1 MLGLSIAKRTINFGK
16 NMQIHA
22 HEILRMM
29 EGNRYTTASLRE
41 AIIEKFGAEARFN
54 TCSAEGMDADAI
66 IEFLAAKGKFKPSE
80 DGFTMDITK
89 VCKDY

>member
-1 MLGLSIAKRTINFGK
+1 
-16 NMQIHA
+16 MQIHA

-29 EGNRYTTASLRE
+29 EGNTYTTASLKE
-41 AIIEKFGAEARFN
+41 AIVATFGSEARFN

-66 IEFLAAKGKFKPSE
+66 IAFLEAKGKFKPSE
-80 DGFTMDITK
+80 SGFTMDITK

>member
-1 MLGLSIAKRTINFGK
+1 MD
-16 NMQIHA
+16 IHA

-29 EGNRYTTASLRE
+29 EGNSYTQESLKQ
-41 AIIEKFGAEARFN
+41 AIIDKFGVDARFN

-66 IEFLAAKGKFKPSE
+66 IEFLAAKGKFKPTNS
-80 DGFTMDITK
+80 GFTMDLDK

>member
-1 MLGLSIAKRTINFGK
+1 MTKE
-16 NMQIHA
+16 IHA

-29 EGNRYTTASLRE
+29 EGCSYTTASLKD

-66 IEFLAAKGKFKPSE
+66 IEFLEAKGKFKPSE
-80 DGFTMDITK
+80 SGFTMDITK
-89 VCKDY
+89 VCSDY

>member
-1 MLGLSIAKRTINFGK
+1 MT
-16 NMQIHA
+16 QVHA

-29 EGNRYTTASLRE
+29 EGNTYTTASLKE
-41 AIIEKFGAEARFN
+41 AIIQEFGTEARFN
-54 TCSAEGMDADAI
+54 TCSAEGMDTDAI

-80 DGFTMDITK
+80 SGFTMDISK